1 MDEASIALELARED
15 ALTEEE
21 VDEVYQKALEVIDE
35 MEFKSTITKQEDELN
50 AILEINAGAGG
61 TEACD
66 WASMLMR
73 MYIMFCEKKWLFDIR
88 IKSNRW
94 RCCRN

>member
-1 MDEASIALELARED
+1 VDEASIALELARED

-73 MYIMFCEKKWLFDIR
+73 MYIMFCEKNGFSISEL
-88 IKSNRW
+88 NQ
-94 RCCRN
+94 